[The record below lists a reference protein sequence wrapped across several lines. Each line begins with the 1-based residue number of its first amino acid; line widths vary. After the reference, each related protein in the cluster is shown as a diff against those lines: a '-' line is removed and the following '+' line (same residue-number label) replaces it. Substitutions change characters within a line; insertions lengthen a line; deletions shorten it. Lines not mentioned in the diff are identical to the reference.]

1 MKSQSLNYYC
11 IAYFHCRSGLVCL
24 HVHICMYVRM
34 YVCMHII
41 ICISLCRRKEGAASS
56 VDAQGRDADVSAALG
71 QSDNGVC

>member
-1 MKSQSLNYYC
+1 
-11 IAYFHCRSGLVCL
+11 
-24 HVHICMYVRM
+24 MYVRM

-41 ICISLCRRKEGAASS
+41 IRISLCRRKEGAASS